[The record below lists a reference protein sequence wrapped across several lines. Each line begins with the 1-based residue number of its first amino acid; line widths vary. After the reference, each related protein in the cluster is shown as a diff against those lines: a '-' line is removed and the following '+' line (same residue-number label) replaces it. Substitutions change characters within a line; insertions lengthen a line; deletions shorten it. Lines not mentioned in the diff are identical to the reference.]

1 VYPHDLDGDSPPDLA
16 TECQVTR
23 ESAGYGIRI
32 DRELVA
38 FIESADRPPSASLST
53 YGKPRC
59 TPLLRAC
66 GAVALGQARA
76 GEAAIST
83 WVQIA
88 MANSS
93 NATANRRLASS
104 SAASS

>member
-1 VYPHDLDGDSPPDLA
+1 MKRSSWGSSA
-16 TECQVTR
+16 TTANRMPALLVEGRKRTR
-23 ESAGYGIRI
+23 EDATLQ
-32 DRELVA
+32 EA
-38 FIESADRPPSASLST
+38 W
-53 YGKPRC
+53 RC
-59 TPLLRAC
+59 PGALLRLAITAFDVSTGTAA

>member
-1 VYPHDLDGDSPPDLA
+1 MPNWRQQRR
-16 TECQVTR
+16 CC
-23 ESAGYGIRI
+23 
-32 DRELVA
+32 
-38 FIESADRPPSASLST
+38 IEP
-53 YGKPRC
+53 
-59 TPLLRAC
+59 
-66 GAVALGQARA
+66 GQD